1 MKYDINR
8 LTDVSI
14 LSHFAFLWV
23 LQTLLV
29 YDLVKRSYVRRK
41 TGLYV
46 VPCLQQ
52 EYSLLEEGRVLLGL
66 SETR

>member
-1 MKYDINR
+1 LI
-8 LTDVSI
+8 
-14 LSHFAFLWV
+14 
-23 LQTLLV
+23 
-29 YDLVKRSYVRRK
+29 YDLVKKSYLRRK